1 MNRISLTPLIDVVF
15 ILLFFFM
22 LATQFDTRGGIPLGF
37 ASTHAATV
45 APDKPLLVRLQAN
58 GQLLVNNERLTL
70 PTLDKVLVERL
81 EVNPGLRVL
90 LHADDQV
97 LLQSLVSLH
106 ERMARVGVRI
116 ISYRG
121 S

>member
-22 LATQFDTRGGIPLGF
+22 LATQFDMRGGIPLGF
-37 ASTHAATV
+37 ASTHSATA
-45 APDKPLLVRLQAN
+45 APDKTMMVRLQAD

-70 PTLDKVLVERL
+70 SSLDKILVVRL
-81 EVNPGLRVL
+81 EVNPGLSVL
-90 LHADDQV
+90 LYADDHV
-97 LLQSLVSLH
+97 MLQSLVSLH
-106 ERMARVGVRI
+106 EHMARVGVNTI
-116 ISYRG
+116 LYRG